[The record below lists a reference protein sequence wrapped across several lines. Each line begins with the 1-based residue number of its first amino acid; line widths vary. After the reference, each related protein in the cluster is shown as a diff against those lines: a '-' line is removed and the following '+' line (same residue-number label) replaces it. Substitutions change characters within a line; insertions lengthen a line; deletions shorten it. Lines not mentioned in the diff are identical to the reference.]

1 MRLTPEFLGV
11 KYLLLHDENSSMSG
25 DIYRLNKES
34 ARFWS
39 GNDLLNDKYF
49 GEEEPPDKTK
59 EIYEKHSYIVFELE
73 AGETSSDF
81 DNILW
86 DVTKLP
92 GFDPQRK
99 SHPIVVSLTQLMNAV
114 VS

>member
-1 MRLTPEFLGV
+1 
-11 KYLLLHDENSSMSG
+11 MSG